1 MPRRSSQAVDWVS
14 LCRKWRGSGLTQ
26 SEFCRR
32 LDLPLHTFR
41 RRLYHRESG
50 DEAGCV
56 CPPGSTAGP
65 PTRDPSPGFIPVRV
79 VPDERP
85 ESSSA
90 VPSIHGRPVEV
101 ILDCGRRVVVPPGFD
116 PETLRQVVGILERR
130 GC

>member
-1 MPRRSSQAVDWVS
+1 MPRRSSRTVDWVS

-41 RRLYHRESG
+41 RRLYHREAR
-50 DEAGCV
+50 DEAGGASQS
-56 CPPGSTAGP
+56 GSKAGP
-65 PTRDPSPGFIPVRV
+65 PTRDPAPCFLPVRV
-79 VPDERP
+79 VADGGAAPG
-85 ESSSA
+85 SA
-90 VPSIHGRPVEV
+90 TLLSHARPVEV
-101 ILDCGRRVVVPPGFD
+101 ILQGGRRVVVPPGFD